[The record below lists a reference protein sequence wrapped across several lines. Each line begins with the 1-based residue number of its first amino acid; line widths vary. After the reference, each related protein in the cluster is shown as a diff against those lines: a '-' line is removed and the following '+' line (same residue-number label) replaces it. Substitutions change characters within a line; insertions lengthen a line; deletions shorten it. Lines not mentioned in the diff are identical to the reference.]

1 MRLTQTTMMTIAAVL
16 GSGALAASPA
26 RAADAEAKS
35 LTSSGSALECLVAPS
50 RTVNIGSPVDG
61 LLEAVMFDRGDRVG
75 KGEVVARLRSG
86 VEAASVKLSRAR
98 VEFGRRKVERN
109 EALYAKELISIQ
121 DRDELV
127 TETRLHEEE
136 LNRDNEIL
144 KQRTITSPIDGVV
157 VERLLSP
164 GEFIRTD
171 KSVVLRLAQID
182 PLNVEVVAPAAYFK
196 TLRVGMSGRVSF
208 APFLPGSHQAR
219 VVVVDKVIDAA
230 SGTLGVRLQ
239 LPNPDSRIPAGIK
252 CSVTFGR

>member
-1 MRLTQTTMMTIAAVL
+1 MRLIQATMAVTFAVL
-16 GSGALAASPA
+16 GFGGLAPPYS

-35 LTSSGSALECLVAPS
+35 ATTSSGTLDCLVAPS

-86 VEAASVKLSRAR
+86 VEAASVKLSHAR
-98 VEFGRRKVERN
+98 VEYGRRKVERN
-109 EALYAKELISIQ
+109 ETLFAKQLISAQ
-121 DRDELV
+121 DRDEMV

-136 LNRDNEIL
+136 LNRDNEVL
-144 KQRTITSPIDGVV
+144 QQRTITSPIDGVV

-182 PLNVEVVAPAAYFK
+182 PLNVEVVAPAALFK

-208 APFLPGSHQAR
+208 APFLPGNHQAK